1 MIITVHYV
9 DNEFVA
15 FDENNNRI
23 TNRNIL
29 EQITF
34 QPFPGYKGVLT
45 FNIPT
50 DDTVAPVVAPL
61 VAPVVAPLES
71 RS

>member
-34 QPFPGYKGVLT
+34 QPFPGYKGVVT

-50 DDTVAPVVAPL
+50 DETITTISEPL
-61 VAPVVAPLES
+61 DININLK
-71 RS
+71 

>member
-23 TNRNIL
+23 SNRNIL
-29 EQITF
+29 EQISF

-50 DDTVAPVVAPL
+50 DETTPTISTPL
-61 VAPVVAPLES
+61 DININLK
-71 RS
+71 

>member
-50 DDTVAPVVAPL
+50 DETTQTISEPL
-61 VAPVVAPLES
+61 DININLK
-71 RS
+71 

>member
-50 DDTVAPVVAPL
+50 DETTLTISEPL
-61 VAPVVAPLES
+61 DININLK
-71 RS
+71 